1 MKGWRIAAAAAG
13 LALAVLA
20 APLLQGPAP
29 AHALPGA
36 MAARGLD
43 ARGPLWQFA
52 LALLL
57 PFVFALFVRGRSP
70 SRARGRFTRAEE
82 AILLP
87 VCLSLAFALLDFF
100 PRLPFGYCLAA
111 ATAVVVI
118 LRLAIARF
126 TAMRR
131 PALAF
136 ALAPLALLA
145 QMQWMPVSRAAV
157 LAALWIV
164 VTPLLLA
171 MLQPPERVLRR
182 VVSLVVFPIVVFTYP
197 LTLLGIRSTPQVDF
211 FEDEHQLVPGSEMLR
226 GELPYRDVVPVHAL
240 LTDGGID
247 LLAMKA
253 GDDTI
258 GELLSTRRV
267 VSALNLVA
275 IYAVGYAATGSA
287 GLGLIGVFVGISL
300 FPAAAI
306 WLRTIPALFALAA
319 ACSAVRL
326 RSIRRLRLAGGL
338 LVLAFLMG
346 MEFAVYSG
354 IVTLVVALRLRPRLK
369 ALTELAIGGAVIGIP
384 IAALFAAF
392 GFLDPFVR
400 VTMGELLPAGKVYV
414 PGPLTIPQT
423 LSAALWALALVSTA
437 AGLRGR
443 KSADSWIRR
452 ADSVWLIGLWI
463 AVAGLSYAQR
473 RHAYYEFAIGVFLVC
488 VMAFVSRRSR
498 IAAAVVAVLILV
510 LARPDRHLLQLAA
523 PLRLAHG
530 VPEGDGVRIDSLP
543 RARGAV
549 FRPEVAKAVGSA
561 QKFTASLQPGETYYD
576 FSNSGLLYFLLQRNA
591 PTRHQHIPFIEKKEL
606 EGEVAERL
614 LVDRSIAAVLIA
626 CPGGSAD
633 IDGVPNRVRAPLV
646 WQAIE
651 RHFVPSFEENG
662 VVFWRRR

>member
-1 MKGWRIAAAAAG
+1 MT
-13 LALAVLA
+13 
-20 APLLQGPAP
+20 
-29 AHALPGA
+29 
-36 MAARGLD
+36 ARGLD

-57 PFVFALFVRGRSP
+57 PFLFVFLVRVRSSP
-70 SRARGRFTRAEE
+70 SPRRERLIRAEE

-87 VCLSLAFALLDFF
+87 VSLSLAFALLDFF
-100 PRLPFGYCLAA
+100 PRLPFGYCIAA
-111 ATAVVVI
+111 ATAAVVI
-118 LRLAIARF
+118 LRLAVARF
-126 TAMRR
+126 STLRR

-145 QMQWMPVSRAAV
+145 QLQWMDVTRAAI

-164 VTPLLLA
+164 ATPLLLA
-171 MLQPPERVLRR
+171 MLRPPERLLRR
-182 VVSLVVFPIVVFTYP
+182 VVSLIVFPIVVFTYP

-211 FEDEHQLVPGSEMLR
+211 FEDEHQLVPASEMLR

-240 LTDGGID
+240 LTDGGLD
-247 LLAMKA
+247 LLAMKS

-275 IYAVGYAATGSA
+275 IYAVGFAATGSA
-287 GLGLIGVFVGISL
+287 GLGLLGAFAGIAL

-326 RSIRRLRLAGGL
+326 RSLRRLRIAGGL

-354 IVTLVVALRLRPRLK
+354 IVTLAVALMLKPRLK
-369 ALTELAIGGAVIGIP
+369 SLTQLAIGGAVIGLP
-384 IAALFAAF
+384 VAVLFAAY
-392 GFLDPFVR
+392 GFLDPFIR

-414 PGPLTIPQT
+414 PGPLDLPRT
-423 LSAALWALALVSTA
+423 LSAALWALALVLTA

-443 KSADSWIRR
+443 LRR
-452 ADSVWLIGLWI
+452 SDSVWLIGLWI

-488 VMAFVSRRSR
+488 VMAFVSRRGR
-498 IAAAVVAVLILV
+498 IAAAVVAVAILV
-510 LARPDRHLLQLAA
+510 LVRPDRHLLQLAA

-549 FRPEVAKAVGSA
+549 FRPEVALAVGSA
-561 QKFTASLQPGETYYD
+561 QKFAASLQPGETFYD

-591 PTRHQHIPFIEKKEL
+591 PTRHQHIPFVEKKEL
-606 EGEVAERL
+606 QGEVAERL

>member
-1 MKGWRIAAAAAG
+1 MTAA
-13 LALAVLA
+13 
-20 APLLQGPAP
+20 
-29 AHALPGA
+29 
-36 MAARGLD
+36 GLD
-43 ARGPLWQFA
+43 ARGPLLQFA

-57 PFVFALFVRGRSP
+57 PFLFARFFRGRRSP
-70 SRARGRFTRAEE
+70 SPMRGRFIRAEE

-87 VCLSLAFALLDFF
+87 VFLSLAFALLDFF

-111 ATAVVVI
+111 AIAVVVG

-126 TAMRR
+126 TTLRR

-157 LAALWIV
+157 LAVVWIV
-164 VTPLLLA
+164 ATPLLLA
-171 MLQPPERVLRR
+171 MLRPPERLLRR

-197 LTLLGIRSTPQVDF
+197 LTLLGIQSTPQVDF
-211 FEDEHQLVPGSEMLR
+211 FEDEHQLVPASEMLR

-253 GDDTI
+253 GDETI

-287 GLGLIGVFVGISL
+287 GLGLLGAFVGISL
-300 FPAAAI
+300 FPAASI

-326 RSIRRLRLAGGL
+326 RSIRRLRIAGGL

-354 IVTLVVALRLRPRLK
+354 IVTLVVALMLKPRLK
-369 ALTELAIGGAVIGIP
+369 ALTQLAFGGAVIGLP
-384 IAALFAAF
+384 VAALFAAY
-392 GFLDPFVR
+392 GFLEPMVR

-414 PGPLTIPQT
+414 PGPLAVPQT
-423 LSAALWALALVSTA
+423 LSAALWALALVLTA

-443 KSADSWIRR
+443 IRR
-452 ADSVWLIGLWI
+452 IDSVWLIGLWI

-488 VMAFVSRRSR
+488 VMAFVSRQSRIDSWSSR

-510 LARPDRHLLQLAA
+510 LARPDRHLFQLAA

-530 VPEGDGVRIDSLP
+530 VPEGDGVRIDTLP

-561 QKFTASLQPGETYYD
+561 QKFTASLQPGETFYD

-591 PTRHQHIPFIEKKEL
+591 PTRHQHIPFVEKKEL
-606 EGEVAERL
+606 QGEVAERL
-614 LVDRSIAAVLIA
+614 LVDRSIVAVLIA
-626 CPGGSAD
+626 CPGGSSD

>member
-1 MKGWRIAAAAAG
+1 MT
-13 LALAVLA
+13 
-20 APLLQGPAP
+20 
-29 AHALPGA
+29 
-36 MAARGLD
+36 ARGLD

-57 PFVFALFVRGRSP
+57 PFVFARFVRFRRSSP
-70 SRARGRFTRAEE
+70 QKRERLIRAEE

-87 VCLSLAFALLDFF
+87 VSLSLAFALLDFF

-111 ATAVVVI
+111 ATAIVVA
-118 LRLAIARF
+118 LRLVIGRF
-126 TAMRR
+126 TVLRR

-145 QMQWMPVSRAAV
+145 QMQWMEVSRAAI
-157 LAALWIV
+157 LAAAWIV

-171 MLQPPERVLRR
+171 MLRPKERILRG
-182 VVSLVVFPIVVFTYP
+182 VISLVVFPIVVFAYP
-197 LTLLGIRSTPQVDF
+197 LTLLGIQSTPQVDF
-211 FEDEHQLVPGSEMLR
+211 FEDEHQLVPASEMLR

-247 LLAMKA
+247 LAAMKS
-253 GDDTI
+253 GDETI
-258 GELLSTRRV
+258 GELLTTRRV

-275 IYAVGYAATGSA
+275 IYAVGFAATGSA
-287 GLGLIGVFVGISL
+287 GLGLLGAFVGILL
-300 FPAAAI
+300 FPAATI

-326 RSIRRLRLAGGL
+326 RSIRRLRVAGGL
-338 LVLAFLMG
+338 LVLAFFMG

-354 IVTLVVALRLRPRLK
+354 IVTVVVALMIRPRIK
-369 ALTELAIGGAVIGIP
+369 ALTQLAIGAAAIGIP
-384 IAALFAAF
+384 IAVLFAAY
-392 GFLDPFVR
+392 GFLEPMVR
-400 VTMGELLPAGKVYV
+400 VTMGELLPAGRLYV
-414 PGPLTIPQT
+414 PGPLEVPRT
-423 LSAALWALALVSTA
+423 LSAALWALALILTA

-443 KSADSWIRR
+443 KSTAGSRLRR

-473 RHAYYEFAIGVFLVC
+473 RHSYYEFAIGVFLVC

-498 IAAAVVAVLILV
+498 LAAAIVAVLILV
-510 LARPDRHLLQLAA
+510 IARPDRHLLQLAG

-549 FRPEVAKAVGSA
+549 FRPEVAQAVGSA
-561 QKFTASLQPGETYYD
+561 QKFNASLQPGETFYD
-576 FSNSGLLYFLLQRNA
+576 FSNSGLLYFLLERNA
-591 PTRHQHIPFIEKKEL
+591 PTRHQHIPFVEKKEL
-606 EGEVAERL
+606 QGEVVKRL
-614 LVDRSIAAVLIA
+614 AVDRSIVAVLIA

-651 RHFVPSFEENG
+651 RDFAPAFEENG

>member
-1 MKGWRIAAAAAG
+1 
-13 LALAVLA
+13 
-20 APLLQGPAP
+20 
-29 AHALPGA
+29 
-36 MAARGLD
+36 MAALGLD

-52 LALLL
+52 LVLLL
-57 PFVFALFVRGRSP
+57 PFIFVRFVRVRRASP
-70 SRARGRFTRAEE
+70 EKRERVLRAEE

-87 VCLSLAFALLDFF
+87 VSLSLAFALLDFF
-100 PRLPFGYCLAA
+100 PRLPFGYCLVAA
-111 ATAVVVI
+111 IAVVAA
-118 LRLAIARF
+118 LRLLLSRW
-126 TAMRR
+126 TTLRR

-145 QMQWMPVSRAAV
+145 QLQWMDVSRAAIV
-157 LAALWIV
+157 ATVWIV
-164 VTPLLLA
+164 VTPVLLT
-171 MLQPPERVLRR
+171 MLRAPERLLRR
-182 VVSLVVFPIVVFTYP
+182 VVSLVVFPIVVFAYP
-197 LTLLGIRSTPQVDF
+197 LTLLGIQSAPHVDF
-211 FEDEHQLVPGSEMLR
+211 FEDEHQLVPASEMLR

-247 LLAMKA
+247 LAAMQA
-253 GDDTI
+253 GDGTI

-275 IYAVGYAATGSA
+275 IYAVGFAATGSA
-287 GLGLIGVFVGISL
+287 GLGLLGAFIGIAL
-300 FPAAAI
+300 FPAATI

-326 RSIRRLRLAGGL
+326 RSMRRLRVAGAL
-338 LVLAFLMG
+338 LVPAFLMG

-354 IVTLVVALRLRPRLK
+354 IVTLVVALLLRPRMK
-369 ALTELAIGGAVIGIP
+369 ALMHLAVGGAIVGIP
-384 IAALFAAF
+384 VAVLFAAK
-392 GFLDPFVR
+392 GFLEPMLR
-400 VTMGELLPAGKVYV
+400 VTLGELLPAGKVYV

-423 LSAALWALALVSTA
+423 LSAALWVLALLLTA
-437 AGLRGR
+437 AFLRGR
-443 KSADSWIRR
+443 MRR
-452 ADSVWLIGLWI
+452 GDSVWLIGLWI

-488 VMAFVSRRSR
+488 LMALVSRRSR
-498 IAAAVVAVLILV
+498 IAAAIVAVLILV
-510 LARPDRHLLQLAA
+510 IARPDRHLFQLAA

-530 VPEGDGVRIDSLP
+530 VPEGDGVRIESLP

-549 FRPEVAKAVGSA
+549 FRPEVAKAVASA
-561 QKFTASLQPGETYYD
+561 QRFTASLQPGETFYD

-591 PTRHQHIPFIEKKEL
+591 PTRHQHIPFVEKKEL
-606 EGEVAERL
+606 QGEVVQRL
-614 LVDRSIAAVLIA
+614 IVDRSIAAVLIA

-651 RHFVPSFEENG
+651 QHFTPAFEENG

>member
-13 LALAVLA
+13 LAVALFA
-20 APLLQGPAP
+20 APFLQGPAP
-29 AHALPGA
+29 RQALPGA
-36 MAARGLD
+36 MTARGLD
-43 ARGPLWQFA
+43 TRGPLWQFA

-57 PFVFALFVRGRSP
+57 PLLFVRFI
-70 SRARGRFTRAEE
+70 RGRHSPAPGRERLMHAEE

-87 VCLSLAFALLDFF
+87 VSLSLAFALLDFF
-100 PRLPFGYCLAA
+100 PHLPFGYCLAA

-118 LRLAIARF
+118 LRLAIARL
-126 TAMRR
+126 TTLRR

-145 QMQWMPVSRAAV
+145 QMQWMPVSRAAI

-164 VTPLLLA
+164 ITPLLLA
-171 MLQPPERVLRR
+171 MLRPPERLLRA
-182 VVSLVVFPIVVFTYP
+182 VSLVVFPIVVFAYP
-197 LTLLGIRSTPQVDF
+197 LTLLGIQSTPQVDF
-211 FEDEHQLVPGSEMLR
+211 FEDEHQLVPASEMLR

-253 GDDTI
+253 GDESI

-287 GLGLIGVFVGISL
+287 GLGLLGAFVGIAL
-300 FPAAAI
+300 FPAASI

-326 RSIRRLRLAGGL
+326 RSIRRLRIAGGL

-354 IVTLVVALRLRPRLK
+354 IVTLVVALMLKPRLK
-369 ALTELAIGGAVIGIP
+369 ALTQLAIGAAVVGIP
-384 IAALFAAF
+384 VAALCAAY
-392 GFLDPFVR
+392 GFLEPMVR
-400 VTMGELLPAGKVYV
+400 VTLGELLPAGRVYI
-414 PGPLTIPQT
+414 PGPLDLPRT
-423 LSAALWALALVSTA
+423 LSAALWALALVLTA

-443 KSADSWIRR
+443 MRR

-498 IAAAVVAVLILV
+498 ISAAVAAVLILV

-549 FRPEVAKAVGSA
+549 FRPEVAKAIGSA
-561 QKFTASLQPGETYYD
+561 QKFAASLQPGETFYD

-591 PTRHQHIPFIEKKEL
+591 PTRHQHIPFVEKKEL
-606 EGEVAERL
+606 QGEVAERL
-614 LVDRSIAAVLIA
+614 LVDRSIVAVLVA

-651 RHFVPSFEENG
+651 RHFVPAFEENG

>member
-1 MKGWRIAAAAAG
+1 MT
-13 LALAVLA
+13 
-20 APLLQGPAP
+20 
-29 AHALPGA
+29 
-36 MAARGLD
+36 ARGLD

-57 PFVFALFVRGRSP
+57 PFLFVRRIALIARGRHSP
-70 SRARGRFTRAEE
+70 SRGRERLLRAEE

-87 VCLSLAFALLDFF
+87 VSLSLAFALLDFF

-111 ATAVVVI
+111 AIAVVVA
-118 LRLAIARF
+118 LRLAVARM
-126 TAMRR
+126 TTLRR

-136 ALAPLALLA
+136 ALAPLAFLA
-145 QMQWMPVSRAAV
+145 QLQWMDVSRAAI

-164 VTPLLLA
+164 ATPLLLA
-171 MLQPPERVLRR
+171 KLRPPERVLRR

-211 FEDEHQLVPGSEMLR
+211 FEDEHQLVPASEMLR

-253 GDDTI
+253 GDETI
-258 GELLSTRRV
+258 GELLSTRRA

-275 IYAVGYAATGSA
+275 VYAVGYAATGSA
-287 GLGLIGVFVGISL
+287 GLGLFGAFVGIAL

-326 RSIRRLRLAGGL
+326 RSIKRLRLAGGL

-354 IVTLVVALRLRPRLK
+354 IVTLVVALMLKPRLK
-369 ALTELAIGGAVIGIP
+369 ALTQLAIGGAVIGLP
-384 IAALFAAF
+384 VAVLFAAY
-392 GFLDPFVR
+392 GFLEPMVR
-400 VTMGELLPAGKVYV
+400 VTMGELLPAGKAYV
-414 PGPLTIPQT
+414 PGPLTIPRT
-423 LSAALWALALVSTA
+423 LSAALWALALVLTA
-437 AGLRGR
+437 ASLRKR
-443 KSADSWIRR
+443 KSAVGSPLRSPSAVATADRRLPTADSQFRR

-488 VMAFVSRRSR
+488 VMAFISRRSR
-498 IAAAVVAVLILV
+498 IAAAVVTVVILV

-543 RARGAV
+543 RAGGAV

-561 QKFTASLQPGETYYD
+561 QKFTASLQPNETFYD

-606 EGEVAERL
+606 QGEVAERL

>member
-1 MKGWRIAAAAAG
+1 MTAA
-13 LALAVLA
+13 
-20 APLLQGPAP
+20 
-29 AHALPGA
+29 
-36 MAARGLD
+36 GLD
-43 ARGPLWQFA
+43 ARGPLLQFA

-57 PFVFALFVRGRSP
+57 PFLFARFFRGRRSLSP
-70 SRARGRFTRAEE
+70 MRGRFIRAEE

-87 VCLSLAFALLDFF
+87 VFLSLAFALLDFF

-111 ATAVVVI
+111 AIAVVVG

-126 TAMRR
+126 TTLRR

-145 QMQWMPVSRAAV
+145 QIHWMPVSRAAV
-157 LAALWIV
+157 FAVVWIV
-164 VTPLLLA
+164 ATPLLLA
-171 MLQPPERVLRR
+171 MLRPPERLLRR

-197 LTLLGIRSTPQVDF
+197 LTLLGIQSTPQVDF
-211 FEDEHQLVPGSEMLR
+211 FEDEHQLVPASEMLR

-253 GDDTI
+253 GDETI

-287 GLGLIGVFVGISL
+287 GLGLLGAFVGISL
-300 FPAAAI
+300 FPAATI

-326 RSIRRLRLAGGL
+326 RSIRRLRIAGGL

-354 IVTLVVALRLRPRLK
+354 IVTLVVALMLKPRLT
-369 ALTELAIGGAVIGIP
+369 ALTQLAIGGAVIGLP
-384 IAALFAAF
+384 VAALFAAY
-392 GFLDPFVR
+392 GFLEPMVR

-414 PGPLTIPQT
+414 PGPLTVPQT
-423 LSAALWALALVSTA
+423 LSAALWALALVLTA
-437 AGLRGR
+437 ASLRGT
-443 KSADSWIRR
+443 KSAVATADRRPPTADSRFRR

-488 VMAFVSRRSR
+488 LMAFVSRRSR
-498 IAAAVVAVLILV
+498 IAAVVVAVVILV
-510 LARPDRHLLQLAA
+510 LARPDRHLFQLAA

-530 VPEGDGVRIDSLP
+530 VPEGDGVRIDTLP

-561 QKFTASLQPGETYYD
+561 QKFTASLQPGETFYD

-591 PTRHQHIPFIEKKEL
+591 PTRHQHIPFVEKKEL
-606 EGEVAERL
+606 QGEVAERL
-614 LVDRSIAAVLIA
+614 LVDRSIVAVLIA
-626 CPGGSAD
+626 CPGGSSD